1 VSVIFDEEVF
11 PMPPTS
17 MATLEGIGEALLE
30 ELCPEMLVKPGPLD
44 AVKLL
49 RDVLPSRGIFI
60 HSASETRL
68 GDRAAATMPLGEKE
82 VQILLAGRLYDQLL
96 DGGRQAYFARSTF
109 THELSHAV
117 VHMPVVRRRK
127 RAADMFG
134 MAMSRVARKDLEAFV
149 DPEWQAFALGG
160 CLLMPRSMIIKL
172 DDRSAENISVIFDV
186 SVAMAQSHLRRLKLM
201 AR

>member
-1 VSVIFDEEVF
+1 
-11 PMPPTS
+11 MPPMS

-30 ELCPEMLVKPGPLD
+30 ELCPEMLMEPAPLN

-49 RDVLPSRGIFI
+49 RDVLPSRGIFV
-60 HSASETRL
+60 HSASETVL
-68 GDRAAATMPLGEKE
+68 DGRAAVTMPLGEKE
-82 VQILLAGRLYDQLL
+82 TQILVAGSLYDQLL
-96 DGGRQAYFARSTF
+96 DGGKRAYFARSTF

-117 VHMPVVRRRK
+117 AHMPVVRRRK
-127 RAADMFG
+127 KFADMFG

-160 CLLMPRSMIIKL
+160 CLLMPRPMIMML
-172 DDRSAENISVIFDV
+172 DDRSAENLSRVFEV
-186 SVAMAQSHLRRLKLM
+186 SEAMARSHLRRLKLI